1 MNSNTIQVHSIDIE
15 KYNTIEE
22 QRNKILNDKEFQKWC
37 KELHIG
43 SRVEVRSESMNRGTE
58 LMNQYPQYPKW
69 VSRMF

>member
-1 MNSNTIQVHSIDIE
+1 MNSIVNTLHSIDIE
-15 KYNTIEE
+15 KYSSIEE
-22 QRNKILNDKEFQKWC
+22 ERNKILNDIEFQKWC

>member
-1 MNSNTIQVHSIDIE
+1 MNSIVNTLHSIDIE
-15 KYNTIEE
+15 KYSSIEE
-22 QRNKILNDKEFQKWC
+22 QRNKILQDKEFQKWC

-69 VSRMF
+69 VMRQY